1 MKCELILAAG
11 CVIFYFPQ
19 QHKLYLS
26 RTISGTRNRILSSV
40 TRCILLK
47 CTLWESKLTSPAKI
61 FCIGL
66 YFRFFIKKLEMFWL
80 ICSSFAFQPRE
91 FHVHPSQRASTVCP
105 VLISFFFYLFFFII
119 TAFNPEMP
127 FELVTLQ
134 NVSTN
139 EVTDDKN
146 TIIPM
151 PGAEKNRLLQQNGY
165 VH

>member
-1 MKCELILAAG
+1 MHLAEMHTLGVKVDFSRKDFLYWLVLSVFYQKIGNVLINL
-11 CVIFYFPQ
+11 F
-19 QHKLYLS
+19 
-26 RTISGTRNRILSSV
+26 
-40 TRCILLK
+40 
-47 CTLWESKLTSPAKI
+47 I
-61 FCIGL
+61 FCISTQRVSCPSKPKSFNCL
-66 YFRFFIKKLEMFWL
+66 SRVNFLFF
-80 ICSSFAFQPRE
+80 
-91 FHVHPSQRASTVCP
+91 
-105 VLISFFFYLFFFII
+105 LFIFFII